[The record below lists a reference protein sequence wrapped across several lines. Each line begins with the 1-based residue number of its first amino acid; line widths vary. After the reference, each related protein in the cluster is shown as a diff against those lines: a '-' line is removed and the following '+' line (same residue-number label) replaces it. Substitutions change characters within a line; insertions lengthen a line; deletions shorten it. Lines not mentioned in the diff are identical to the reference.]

1 MKRCCRQK
9 SSKLQTVDLVASSG
23 SSIGSMALE
32 LGLRDSVLRR
42 WVELRGAGR
51 EPTRRRGAPQRRR
64 RGGQRSREREN
75 ERLRMERVIFKKSVA
90 IFVGARNGISLHRR

>member
-9 SSKLQTVDLVASSG
+9 SSKLQTGDLVASSG
-23 SSIGSMALE
+23 SSIGSMAEE

-51 EPTRRRGAPQRRR
+51 EPDAGDNAAESERTSGSAWSASSLKS
-64 RGGQRSREREN
+64 RSQ
-75 ERLRMERVIFKKSVA
+75 
-90 IFVGARNGISLHRR
+90 SL